1 MLIFKAI
8 LAQTLYSEIKSYV
21 YDIYRRRQAKKVHQS
36 ALTKVMQGSINKY
49 FDITP
54 IGRVLSRFMS
64 DMNSFNFG
72 TMYTIRSMFG
82 NFSQGLFF
90 CWFLGSITIWSVF
103 PIVIAMFLTARFSVY
118 ASRVRIKV
126 QRILAAQRSPQ
137 ISILHQSLTG
147 KATIRVF

>member
-1 MLIFKAI
+1 MLIFKVV
-8 LAQTLYSEIKSYV
+8 LAQTIYNEVKSYV
-21 YDIYRRRQAKKVHQS
+21 YEIYRRRNARVVHKS

-64 DMNSFNFG
+64 DMNSFNYG
-72 TMYTIRSMFG
+72 IMWTIRGMIS

-90 CWFLGSITIWSVF
+90 CWFMGSITVWSAL
-103 PIVIAMFLTARFSVY
+103 PIVIAMYLTARFSIY

-126 QRILAAQRSPQ
+126 
-137 ISILHQSLTG
+137 
-147 KATIRVF
+147 